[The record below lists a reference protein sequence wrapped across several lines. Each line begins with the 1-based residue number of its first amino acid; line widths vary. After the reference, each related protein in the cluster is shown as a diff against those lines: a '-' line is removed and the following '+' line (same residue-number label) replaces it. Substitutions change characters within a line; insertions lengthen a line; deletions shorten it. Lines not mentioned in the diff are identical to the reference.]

1 MRMFYIYL
9 ISMSASLVLMGIYF
23 YWKAAGMIESNAG
36 KIAMQTVQQAGKRI
50 ELVLEEYEN
59 RSLVVSGYEDLQK
72 GILGHF
78 ADLYDR
84 IVTNNHISEFLG
96 NMMNSKNDMISLYIY
111 GIGTNSY
118 KYADGNTS
126 MPYVSPAIR
135 QEKWFRKIV
144 QANGRPVWFG
154 IEPPRRNGERP
165 VFRYGRAIKEMNN
178 LHRII
183 GVMVVEL
190 YATAVQ
196 DILAQVDFGQNG
208 MLVLVD
214 HDNRVVGSLQNAMI
228 RKPLG
233 LTLPE
238 DEGIQTAEWEDQNM
252 IVVNKKLNNGWMLVG
267 LMPKEELLRE
277 TDAMAGF
284 VASLVA
290 VFILVAFLL
299 TLLVSWQLS
308 RPVRLLVNSME
319 KAEQGSLSVRIHAA
333 RNDEFG
339 LLFQRFN
346 TMMSRLKQLIDE
358 LYIQRLLQQELRLKM
373 LASQINTHFLYNT
386 LDSIYW
392 ISQIHQMEEI
402 SDIVY
407 SLSSYY
413 RIGLSEG
420 RDWITVKEAV
430 DFVDHYL
437 SIQKVRFRDRLDVEL
452 RADAD
457 ILDSKVLKY
466 LFQPVVENAIYHG
479 IAKKGKGRLT
489 VSWSRDDAALLF
501 EVTDNGAGIPADKL
515 AGILESIENCETWSE
530 GGNFALK
537 HIHSLIRLNYGDKGR
552 LTLESRP
559 GIGTKV
565 RIRVPL
571 AEGMSNKRENFDE
584 NSKKIT

>member
-1 MRMFYIYL
+1 MRFRLRSFGMRMFYIYL

-252 IVVNKKLNNGWMLVG
+252 IVVNKKLN
-267 LMPKEELLRE
+267 KDR
-277 TDAMAGF
+277 
-284 VASLVA
+284 
-290 VFILVAFLL
+290 
-299 TLLVSWQLS
+299 
-308 RPVRLLVNSME
+308 
-319 KAEQGSLSVRIHAA
+319 KSV
-333 RNDEFG
+333 
-339 LLFQRFN
+339 
-346 TMMSRLKQLIDE
+346 
-358 LYIQRLLQQELRLKM
+358 
-373 LASQINTHFLYNT
+373 
-386 LDSIYW
+386 
-392 ISQIHQMEEI
+392 
-402 SDIVY
+402 V
-407 SLSSYY
+407 
-413 RIGLSEG
+413 
-420 RDWITVKEAV
+420 
-430 DFVDHYL
+430 
-437 SIQKVRFRDRLDVEL
+437 
-452 RADAD
+452 
-457 ILDSKVLKY
+457 
-466 LFQPVVENAIYHG
+466 
-479 IAKKGKGRLT
+479 
-489 VSWSRDDAALLF
+489 
-501 EVTDNGAGIPADKL
+501 
-515 AGILESIENCETWSE
+515 
-530 GGNFALK
+530 
-537 HIHSLIRLNYGDKGR
+537 
-552 LTLESRP
+552 
-559 GIGTKV
+559 
-565 RIRVPL
+565 
-571 AEGMSNKRENFDE
+571 
-584 NSKKIT
+584 